1 MLGNFE
7 PDRRQFKDLTT
18 FAMLVGERFA
28 NLVHGRL
35 ALRASVRL
43 AEPMLDDVVGIGD
56 ALEGVSAPPLLSARF
71 APGLRPVCARFAPG
85 LRPVLR
91 RRLMGLGGLA
101 KLPESEDGGLLLVR
115 ELRFSSASSAST
127 FSSLPCKKA
136 SRSNSAKAS
145 LPMASGSALASS
157 MSCASLG

>member
-18 FAMLVGERFA
+18 FAMLAGELFP

-35 ALRASVRL
+35 TLRASVRL

-71 APGLRPVCARFAPG
+71 APGLGPQAFRLGWIGEVARIRGWRFAAG
-85 LRPVLR
+85 AGVTFQLRKLSISLLEPPLQTGEPFEQR
-91 RRLMGLGGLA
+91 KGQLA
-101 KLPESEDGGLLLVR
+101 DDFWIGFGQLN
-115 ELRFSSASSAST
+115 ELRFAWMI
-127 FSSLPCKKA
+127 LPH
-136 SRSNSAKAS
+136 SEELN
-145 LPMASGSALASS
+145 L
-157 MSCASLG
+157 

>member
-85 LRPVLR
+85 LRPVCAR
-91 RRLMGLGGLA
+91 
-101 KLPESEDGGLLLVR
+101 
-115 ELRFSSASSAST
+115 
-127 FSSLPCKKA
+127 
-136 SRSNSAKAS
+136 
-145 LPMASGSALASS
+145 
-157 MSCASLG
+157 SCAAGLWAWVDWRSCLNQRMAVCCWCGSYVSVPQAQPLPSQASPAKKRAVRTAQRPACRWLQDRPWPAQ

>member
-56 ALEGVSAPPLLSARF
+56 ALEGVSAPPLLS
-71 APGLRPVCARFAPG
+71 ARFAPG

>member
-7 PDRRQFKDLTT
+7 PDRRQFEDLTT
-18 FAMLVGERFA
+18 FAMLAGERFA

-71 APGLRPVCARFAPG
+71 APGLGPQAFRLGWIGEVARIRGWRFAAGPG
-85 LRPVLR
+85 VTFQLR
-91 RRLMGLGGLA
+91 
-101 KLPESEDGGLLLVR
+101 KLSLYLLEPPLQTSEPFEQHKGRHAYEFWIGFGQLN
-115 ELRFSSASSAST
+115 ELRFAWMI
-127 FSSLPCKKA
+127 LPH
-136 SRSNSAKAS
+136 SDELN
-145 LPMASGSALASS
+145 P
-157 MSCASLG
+157 